1 MNGEATT
8 TELAPTLGRHRPI
21 ASLGQGGMARVYLT
35 VNEGPAGVQKLL
47 VVKEIRPELAQDAE
61 FLAMFMD
68 EARLAARLSHRN
80 VTHTYEVGIDESSG
94 SPRPFIVME
103 YLEGQSLQAL
113 IARVRRDSMPLA
125 VHLRILAGVL
135 AGLHY
140 AHELCDF
147 DGTPLLVV
155 HRDVS
160 PHNVFVGYD
169 GQVKLMDFGIAKA
182 AGSASRTEAGT
193 FKGKLGYVAP
203 EQILGNDVD
212 RRADLF
218 SVGIMMWE
226 ALVKRR
232 LTAGDSEAAVVTK
245 RTQGAQPAVASAN
258 PDVPAALAAICDK
271 ALAQNPED
279 RFATAA
285 EMKAALEEYLDT
297 AGLRATDTEIG
308 ALVSGA
314 FVAERERIREL
325 LEKQIMSLSKAGSG
339 LTSLPSLLASEGT
352 PSLYPAVPPAAPT
365 TTSQA
370 PPFYVT
376 NPYAKRPRSPTLALV
391 AGGAAVVGLVV
402 VFGIYLGLRAP
413 PATEAHT
420 ATSAAAPGI
429 PTHAL
434 GAGTATASADPTSV
448 GIGSLPT
455 TKPIHAI
462 TPGASSAAPTASASA
477 KVESNAAGTD
487 LTRDPKPKHPIDE
500 KDPYP

>member
-1 MNGEATT
+1 
-8 TELAPTLGRHRPI
+8 
-21 ASLGQGGMARVYLT
+21 MARVFLT

-94 SPRPFIVME
+94 APRPFIVME

-113 IARVRRDSMPLA
+113 IARVRRDAMPLA

-147 DGTPLLVV
+147 DGTPLMVV

-226 ALVKRR
+226 ALVRRR
-232 LTAGDSEAAVVTK
+232 LTSGDSEAAVVSK
-245 RTQGAQPAVASAN
+245 RTQGSQPTVTSAN
-258 PDVPAALAAICDK
+258 PEVPKALAAICDK
-271 ALAQNPED
+271 ALAFQPED

-285 EMKAALEEYLDT
+285 EMKAALEGYLD
-297 AGLRATDTEIG
+297 AEGLRATDAEIG
-308 ALVSGA
+308 ALVSEA

-325 LEKQIMSLSKAGSG
+325 LEKQIVSLSKAGSG
-339 LTSLPSLLASEGT
+339 LTNLPSLLASEGT
-352 PSLYPAVPPAAPT
+352 PSLYPAVPLATPT
-365 TTSQA
+365 TPSQA

-376 NPYAKRPRSPTLALV
+376 DPQQPRPRIPALPIV
-391 AGGAAVVGLVV
+391 GGAAALVGFVV
-402 VFGIYLGLRAP
+402 VFGIYAGLRAS
-413 PATEAHT
+413 PATETRAAT
-420 ATSAAAPGI
+420 SGATTTATTPAIAASSTVGATSA
-429 PTHAL
+429 
-434 GAGTATASADPTSV
+434 TSV
-448 GIGSLPT
+448 GITTLPT
-455 TKPIHAI
+455 TKPSHVA
-462 TPGASSAAPTASASA
+462 TPLASARALPSASASA
-477 KVESNAAGTD
+477 KIDGTAAGGD
-487 LTRDPKPKHPIDE
+487 LTKDPRPKHPIDE